1 MNFLLESGVKSVD
14 EAYGFLNL
22 SPLYSKYGTKTI
34 ELKKTPIFNH
44 PNPTWFVPCKC
55 FDKFAILM

>member
-34 ELKKTPIFNH
+34 VCMSISGSIFRL
-44 PNPTWFVPCKC
+44 
-55 FDKFAILM
+55 A